1 MFFILNLNSYQPIK
15 FLGRVI
21 LLNQSN
27 SVSSQTQFLEI
38 VSSKSV
44 VKIIFLIDDWKKYAL
59 MHGIQ
64 F

>member
-1 MFFILNLNSYQPIK
+1 MFFILNSYQPIK

-44 VKIIFLIDDWKKYAL
+44 VKNNFFHSLMEKYAF